1 MPLHRRIKENDRR
14 KELQFYMEQETEN
27 LQGKRPSVEEARFA
41 ARRHL
46 GNPAL
51 VQEKNSRRLDLD
63 LAGTVRPG
71 LPL

>member
-1 MPLHRRIKENDRR
+1 
-14 KELQFYMEQETEN
+14 MEQETEN
-27 LQGKRPSVEEARFA
+27 LQGKGLSVEEARFA

-51 VQEKNSRRLDLD
+51 VQEKDSRRLDLD